1 MGISPMSMAAVYM
14 AIPMP
19 GKYSDLNRLAR
30 RTAAVTADHATRK
43 RQCHVMSRRALEQ
56 LVVQLAPSPYQEL
69 ASHVLA
75 NDAWSFVT
83 PGADSAA
90 TRGLL
95 AARGL
100 AIPKPLWPHT
110 PGFACVVGSPPA
122 RVVAHRAALVPAEIV
137 GAAMAELADCGDEG
151 LAGLLAAARDAG
163 HAVLLE
169 WQPR

>member
-1 MGISPMSMAAVYM
+1 MTMVAVYT

-30 RTAAVTADHATRK
+30 RTAAVTADHATR
-43 RQCHVMSRRALEQ
+43 RRARHVLSRRALQQ

-69 ASHVLA
+69 ACHVLA

-90 TRGLL
+90 TRGVL

-100 AIPKPLWPHT
+100 NIPTPLWPHT
-110 PGFACVVGSPPA
+110 PGFACVVGVPPA
-122 RVVAHRAALVPAEIV
+122 RVVAHRAALVPHDIV
-137 GAAMAELADCGDEG
+137 SAAMNELAACSDDEG
-151 LAGLLAAARDAG
+151 LRDFVAAARDG
-163 HAVLLE
+163 GLAVLLE
-169 WQPR
+169 WLPR